1 MLRETQVEVLRA
13 FLQGKEDSWVHQM
26 LMGGGKTCVIAP
38 ISAALLATPSRLF
51 VAIVP
56 SSLLTFSR
64 SQLRARLCN
73 PCLGVPVLTFD
84 FSRET
89 RVTSQLLHRL
99 QHARRKRS
107 AVCASPQSIKH
118 FQYGC
123 HTSTFLCRGT
133 CPASAMAPVEEIT
146 TTEAPWNKRPLPRL
160 LTSHA
165 ELKVDG
171 VCHDV
176 CRIMAKFLN
185 SKSPPSPPE
194 SDQEGLLL
202 PDWKKEQ
209 AVQYFQ
215 HNLVIDDKFHSNW
228 SRTRSEL
235 CLAHFRRL
243 VDSWHPG
250 KKDFWKQCRDFCKE
264 WAGWQSGP
272 PVCRP
277 LSAGRL
283 NNYLTHL
290 ARGSDAQEI
299 IPSPEMLAAVD
310 RFGIRVTDIRLTSE
324 SIFKFCRDWTGL
336 DWRAG
341 HASDPCPWPVPQA
354 FNGLLCSWKL
364 FAQARGHNRVYLN
377 PPWSHL
383 DLWLRKAAMEY
394 ATGLQILIV
403 VPRWTEAISCI
414 FSLINDVG
422 CRVRPPHEWQ
432 GYGSLGRDLDLD
444 GVGEVNLY
452 FAQLLIIGLGFH
464 ARLGLTDFAK
474 SVKQSAPNSGS
485 RIQFGTLL
493 MVVNCA
499 YPTHHVSNRRANCQA
514 PTCGRVGR
522 AANLDGCCCHCDR
535 KNAEIFE
542 CLSQIFCSM
551 GPIALRVFMGV
562 ADQLPSAMSAGG
574 QSRHTLQFSLISGA
588 VGIGGEGTKQLPEVS
603 AEEALQA
610 GMGTGATALIDE
622 IDWVRKAT
630 MMCDMNGRG
639 GESWDAWCR
648 PQALLQE
655 IVSRFTQVDAV
666 QEMGSSLHAA
676 FEAGVREHKMM
687 MKPNPVVLDRRWY
700 YVRLLPLL
708 ATELASFLG
717 PRTPVPREELLSF
730 FGPEG
735 RCGPTLT
742 RLPDAETKL
751 LTLGRQLLHSAGI
764 SGPDTHEIPTC
775 QKLCP
780 PRQPAQQLDSAHV
793 AAEHDGLCSTQSQLA
808 VPFIGKDCPSTASE
822 FAHPDVAIG
831 LTLLAYRYE
840 GLRKQDFLLLLKQKW
855 TKREGHTQGGTTV
868 PCSFADFGLRT
879 LSPED
884 EARLDSPPANQPL
897 LEDGLEEPAAKHVA
911 DG

>member
-146 TTEAPWNKRPLPRL
+146 TTE
-160 LTSHA
+160 
-165 ELKVDG
+165 VDG

-403 VPRWTEAISCI
+403 VPRWTEESCI
-414 FSLINDVG
+414 STLTSAQYSLRFVS
-422 CRVRPPHEWQ
+422 RPL
-432 GYGSLGRDLDLD
+432 SLK
-444 GVGEVNLY
+444 
-452 FAQLLIIGLGFH
+452 
-464 ARLGLTDFAK
+464 T
-474 SVKQSAPNSGS
+474 
-485 RIQFGTLL
+485 
-493 MVVNCA
+493 
-499 YPTHHVSNRRANCQA
+499 RR
-514 PTCGRVGR
+514 
-522 AANLDGCCCHCDR
+522 
-535 KNAEIFE
+535 
-542 CLSQIFCSM
+542 M
-551 GPIALRVFMGV
+551 
-562 ADQLPSAMSAGG
+562 
-574 QSRHTLQFSLISGA
+574 
-588 VGIGGEGTKQLPEVS
+588 
-603 AEEALQA
+603 
-610 GMGTGATALIDE
+610 
-622 IDWVRKAT
+622 
-630 MMCDMNGRG
+630 
-639 GESWDAWCR
+639 WDA
-648 PQALLQE
+648 
-655 IVSRFTQVDAV
+655 
-666 QEMGSSLHAA
+666 
-676 FEAGVREHKMM
+676 
-687 MKPNPVVLDRRWY
+687 
-700 YVRLLPLL
+700 
-708 ATELASFLG
+708 
-717 PRTPVPREELLSF
+717 
-730 FGPEG
+730 
-735 RCGPTLT
+735 
-742 RLPDAETKL
+742 
-751 LTLGRQLLHSAGI
+751 
-764 SGPDTHEIPTC
+764 
-775 QKLCP
+775 
-780 PRQPAQQLDSAHV
+780 
-793 AAEHDGLCSTQSQLA
+793 
-808 VPFIGKDCPSTASE
+808 E
-822 FAHPDVAIG
+822 FAHPTSGKAMAPLDV
-831 LTLLAYRYE
+831 TLI
-840 GLRKQDFLLLLKQKW
+840 W
-855 TKREGHTQGGTTV
+855 MV
-868 PCSFADFGLRT
+868 
-879 LSPED
+879 
-884 EARLDSPPANQPL
+884 
-897 LEDGLEEPAAKHVA
+897 
-911 DG
+911 